1 MRSAVGIP
9 RLQAGM
15 SICRS
20 LCHRYVMNR
29 LPAYFRHIRKIL
41 LRRGR
46 TPEEA
51 EDLIQEA
58 FLKMQEY
65 CDRGGKVHE
74 PEGFLVRTVLRL
86 AANARRDAHR
96 DLYAE
101 ERIEELILLIDTN
114 PTPDEVL
121 AGHECLE
128 RMRDA
133 LDTVSQRT
141 REVFFM
147 QRIDG
152 LSYAEIAGRLRVS
165 ISAVE
170 KHMASALVIV
180 AKANQDV

>member
-1 MRSAVGIP
+1 
-9 RLQAGM
+9 
-15 SICRS
+15 
-20 LCHRYVMNR
+20 MNR
-29 LPAYFRHIRKIL
+29 LPTYFRRIRTIL

-46 TPEEA
+46 TSEEA

-65 CDRGGKVHE
+65 CQRGEKIHK

-86 AANARRDAHR
+86 ASNARRDAHR
-96 DLYAE
+96 ELYCE
-101 ERIEELILLIDTN
+101 QQVEELTLLIDTN

-121 AGHECLE
+121 AAQERLE
-128 RMRDA
+128 IMRRA
-133 LDTVSQRT
+133 LDAVNPRT

-152 LSYAEIAGRLRVS
+152 LSYAEIAERAHLS

-170 KHMASALVIV
+170 KHIAKALVIL
-180 AKANQDV
+180 ARNEQQQ